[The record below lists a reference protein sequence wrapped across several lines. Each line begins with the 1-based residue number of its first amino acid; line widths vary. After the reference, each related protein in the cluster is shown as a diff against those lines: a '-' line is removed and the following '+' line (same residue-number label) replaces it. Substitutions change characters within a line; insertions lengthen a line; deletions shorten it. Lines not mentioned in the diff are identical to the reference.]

1 MFGPNFWLHGQ
12 RNAAMFYWSHY
23 TRAVRIKLK
32 NTTDLFYRL
41 GSILVTFLVIYL
53 WFIYKVVEY
62 ISISPRDLQV
72 QAGFVCG
79 ARSFSILNREW
90 RGEENFS
97 LLYRARLLL
106 LSSRIWGFL
115 HLLLESRFLSLSLT
129 LFLSFCQKNCV
140 LRVWR
145 SVLWRC
151 YQFRF
156 FWPMV
161 IFWQTILLRF
171 YALLLFWNYDRIM
184 MTEKTHK

>member
-1 MFGPNFWLHGQ
+1 MFAN
-12 RNAAMFYWSHY
+12 
-23 TRAVRIKLK
+23 LK
-32 NTTDLFYRL
+32 NICKKLLKNLFKYPGSSLQNLRKKNVLKTKWRHLLKYPGSSLPYR
-41 GSILVTFLVIYL
+41 
-53 WFIYKVVEY
+53 ED
-62 ISISPRDLQV
+62 P
-72 QAGFVCG
+72 A
-79 ARSFSILNREW
+79 REW
-90 RGEENFS
+90 RGEENIS

-106 LSSRIWGFL
+106 LNSRIWGFL

-140 LRVWR
+140 LRVWH

-171 YALLLFWNYDRIM
+171 YALLLFWNHDRIM

>member
-1 MFGPNFWLHGQ
+1 ML
-12 RNAAMFYWSHY
+12 SHY
-23 TRAVRIKLK
+23 MTRNDTKWHEMTWNDNYTICTIVDWKL
-32 NTTDLFYRL
+32 
-41 GSILVTFLVIYL
+41 
-53 WFIYKVVEY
+53 
-62 ISISPRDLQV
+62 SP
-72 QAGFVCG
+72 
-79 ARSFSILNREW
+79 SREW

-106 LSSRIWGFL
+106 LNSRIWGFL

-171 YALLLFWNYDRIM
+171 YALLLFWNYYSIIM
-184 MTEKTHK
+184 TGKTHK

>member
-1 MFGPNFWLHGQ
+1 MFWPVRQSG
-12 RNAAMFYWSHY
+12 AAVEHKLSLSQNKPISCY
-23 TRAVRIKLK
+23 T
-32 NTTDLFYRL
+32 YM
-41 GSILVTFLVIYL
+41 
-53 WFIYKVVEY
+53 Y
-62 ISISPRDLQV
+62 ISWCVNWETFGYVNKQH
-72 QAGFVCG
+72 A
-79 ARSFSILNREW
+79 AREW

-106 LSSRIWGFL
+106 LNSRIWGFL

>member
-1 MFGPNFWLHGQ
+1 MWPIEQLYIELGFEADLDFHKSRCRSKGWSFCKCSKRSQWL
-12 RNAAMFYWSHY
+12 
-23 TRAVRIKLK
+23 T
-32 NTTDLFYRL
+32 
-41 GSILVTFLVIYL
+41 
-53 WFIYKVVEY
+53 
-62 ISISPRDLQV
+62 
-72 QAGFVCG
+72 
-79 ARSFSILNREW
+79 REW

-106 LSSRIWGFL
+106 LNSRIWGFL

-140 LRVWR
+140 LRVWH

>member
-1 MFGPNFWLHGQ
+1 MKGLINEVLASDPNRSYL
-12 RNAAMFYWSHY
+12 RNSLQARMSTKVQQLQPFRQIMKIS
-23 TRAVRIKLK
+23 
-32 NTTDLFYRL
+32 
-41 GSILVTFLVIYL
+41 LVF
-53 WFIYKVVEY
+53 
-62 ISISPRDLQV
+62 P
-72 QAGFVCG
+72 
-79 ARSFSILNREW
+79 REW
-90 RGEENFS
+90 RGEQNFS

-106 LSSRIWGFL
+106 LNSRIWGFL

-140 LRVWR
+140 LRVWH

>member
-1 MFGPNFWLHGQ
+1 MFLHSDQEGYDCIWKLWCHCIQ
-12 RNAAMFYWSHY
+12 ILHSEIYSAADAIWNGLGL
-23 TRAVRIKLK
+23 RLLK
-32 NTTDLFYRL
+32 VLTT
-41 GSILVTFLVIYL
+41 
-53 WFIYKVVEY
+53 
-62 ISISPRDLQV
+62 
-72 QAGFVCG
+72 
-79 ARSFSILNREW
+79 REW

-106 LSSRIWGFL
+106 LNSRIWGFL